1 MEKLP
6 PVEQLRGRPI
16 GRVLIKMGKLTR
28 EKVHECLEI
37 QKQRQKPG
45 QKPVRIGEIFVELG
59 LVTEKHLHLALAAQ
73 RGMEY
78 VNLAE
83 MEIPP
88 DVIDKISGQMAN
100 TYRALP
106 IEFKKETNELVVAID
121 KAENFRATDDLS
133 SLLGMKV
140 TAKMTDS
147 DALDAALKKYY
158 KQKEESD
165 GINDLISE
173 IQEDGFL
180 AGFEGR
186 NQSIDL
192 DELKELS
199 ESNPVKKLLNLVLMQ
214 AIRDKASDIHFEPF
228 ENEYKMRYRID
239 GILYEMVPPP
249 KHIAAAL
256 SSRIKV
262 MADLDIAERRL
273 PQDGRISLT
282 LQGNPVD
289 LRVSVLP
296 TMFGESVVLRVLDR
310 SQLQLNIEKLGF
322 RPDDLKVVRQ
332 LIHKPNG
339 IVIVTGPTG
348 SGKTTTL
355 YAALSELND
364 IETKIITTEDPI
376 EYDIDGVIQVQMRP
390 DIGVTFAKC
399 LRSILRQDPDVVLV
413 GEIRDLETAE
423 IAAQASLTGHIVFTT
438 LHTNDA
444 PSSIA
449 RLLDLGIEPFLLT
462 ATIEGVIAQRLI
474 RKICENC
481 KTPFQPIESQL
492 MELGLSLDDVKDKKF
507 YYGKGCSKCNNTGYK
522 GRTALFEIMTFNDE
536 VRELIMNHASTN
548 VLRAASQKAGMKP
561 LRDAGLATLYD
572 GITTIDEVVKETI
585 SEGI

>member
-6 PVEQLRGRPI
+6 PIEQLRGRPI

-28 EKVHECLEI
+28 EKVHKCIEI

-45 QKPVRIGEIFVELG
+45 QKQVRIGEIFVELG
-59 LVTEKHLHLALAAQ
+59 LVTEKQLHLALAAQ
-73 RGMEY
+73 RGMEFI
-78 VNLAE
+78 NLGE
-83 MEIPP
+83 MEIPS
-88 DVIDKISGQMAN
+88 DVVEKISGQMAN

-147 DALDAALKKYY
+147 DNLDTALLKYY
-158 KQKEESD
+158 KKKEESD
-165 GINDLISE
+165 GINELISE
-173 IQEDGFL
+173 IQQDGFL
-180 AGFEGR
+180 SGFEGR

-214 AIRDKASDIHFEPF
+214 AIRDKASDVHFEPF

-262 MADLDIAERRL
+262 MANLDIAERRL
-273 PQDGRISLT
+273 PQDGRVSLT

-310 SQLQLNIEKLGF
+310 SQLQLDLEKLGF
-322 RPDDLKVVRQ
+322 GSDDLKVVRQ

-339 IVIVTGPTG
+339 IIIVTGPTG

-355 YAALSELND
+355 YAAL
-364 IETKIITTEDPI
+364 T
-376 EYDIDGVIQVQMRP
+376 
-390 DIGVTFAKC
+390 
-399 LRSILRQDPDVVLV
+399 
-413 GEIRDLETAE
+413 
-423 IAAQASLTGHIVFTT
+423 
-438 LHTNDA
+438 
-444 PSSIA
+444 
-449 RLLDLGIEPFLLT
+449 
-462 ATIEGVIAQRLI
+462 
-474 RKICENC
+474 
-481 KTPFQPIESQL
+481 
-492 MELGLSLDDVKDKKF
+492 DK
-507 YYGKGCSKCNNTGYK
+507 NNNNRGP
-522 GRTALFEIMTFNDE
+522 
-536 VRELIMNHASTN
+536 H
-548 VLRAASQKAGMKP
+548 
-561 LRDAGLATLYD
+561 
-572 GITTIDEVVKETI
+572 
-585 SEGI
+585 